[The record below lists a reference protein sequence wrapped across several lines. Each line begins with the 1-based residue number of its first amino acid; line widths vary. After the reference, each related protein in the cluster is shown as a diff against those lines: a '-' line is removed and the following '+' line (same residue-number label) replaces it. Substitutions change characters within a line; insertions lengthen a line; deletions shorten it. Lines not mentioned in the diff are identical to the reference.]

1 MDERRQTARELDDI
15 QKSIKEL
22 QMLYEQ
28 YFAGIERREPVNDR
42 KAIAKRIRH
51 FTNRHIVWTDL
62 KFRYQGLASRFMTYC
77 QYWDRIQR
85 QIEEGKYHRHTAKL
99 PNPSHH
105 QADPGTPGI
114 TETKNLQQQLAKAR
128 KDCGLSG
135 NEPSVEKISAF
146 LKAQQEQI
154 RNRYGNKPV
163 EYSVETHNGK
173 PQIKVRPKQ

>member
-15 QKSIKEL
+15 QNSIKEL
-22 QMLYEQ
+22 EILYEQ

-42 KAIAKRIRH
+42 KAIVKRIRH

-85 QIEEGKYHRHTAKL
+85 QIEEGKYHRHIARL
-99 PNPSHH
+99 PTPSHH
-105 QADPGTPGI
+105 QTAPESPDTA
-114 TETKNLQQQLAKAR
+114 EAKNLQQQLVKAR

-135 NEPSVEKISAF
+135 DEPSVEKISAF

-163 EYSVETHNGK
+163 EYSVETRNGK